1 MFRNKQTLEAQSWA
15 RGWDWGEILNKFQLF
30 WSSFLYFNNKKPFGS
45 AVWYPGL
52 DLGTEQGQ

>member
-1 MFRNKQTLEAQSWA
+1 MAVGLTPTAFGEGGK
-15 RGWDWGEILNKFQLF
+15 GWDWGEILNKFQLF